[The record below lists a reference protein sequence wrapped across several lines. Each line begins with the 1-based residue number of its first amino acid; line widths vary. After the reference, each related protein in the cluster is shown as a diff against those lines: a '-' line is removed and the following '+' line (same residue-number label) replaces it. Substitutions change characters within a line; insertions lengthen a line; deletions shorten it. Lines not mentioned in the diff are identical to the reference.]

1 MVGDRLAQVG
11 IIYWSE
17 ARRAHPLPS
26 QSRQPCHR
34 AKLLWTTISGDLVVG
49 LLTDRENLISCPSN
63 QPPECVAVVVNQTCH
78 FRTWCNGE
86 IMTVVIV
93 AMRAM
98 LTRRPSADGTE
109 DGRRCYEKFFEART
123 IPGLVPGRVG
133 AHRGEFHTL
142 AKIPMHSHGDKM
154 ALVCLH
160 LRHVEDCTAAEAREK
175 HYDALGGEA
184 CARFL
189 RRKEQQEY
197 DAHRREGEGAKSGPP
212 AYKFLAIYEIV
223 SIRRVAGGVRTTQP
237 HTSPAGAG
245 AAPKQRHRGTAAAQG
260 SGSSSSSGEDEE
272 EEWAP

>member
-1 MVGDRLAQVG
+1 MLCTHGALYYARGDAPAWARIDEEEKTRL
-11 IIYWSE
+11 
-17 ARRAHPLPS
+17 RDTF
-26 QSRQPCHR
+26 
-34 AKLLWTTISGDLVVG
+34 KDLEEFVDGEV
-49 LLTDRENLISCPSN
+49 NL
-63 QPPECVAVVVNQTCH
+63 
-78 FRTWCNGE
+78 RGE

-109 DGRRCYEKFFEART
+109 DGRRGYEKFFEART
-123 IPGLVPGRVG
+123 IPGLVPGCVG

-142 AKIPMHSHGDKM
+142 AKLPMHSHGDKM
-154 ALVCLH
+154 AVVCLH

-260 SGSSSSSGEDEE
+260 SGSSSSSGEAEE